1 VCSKCSHRLLCS
13 CTAWRASS
21 TACAPLFALRY
32 ECPHA
37 LGRETSMPLDDCCKV
52 ISQGESIFRYCL
64 LNGPH
69 LFCCRECAE
78 VQRSRSKEASG
89 SPRQPFHP
97 SEPVVTASTQHICR
111 YASFQD
117 CYIVCAWLRE
127 RPANV
132 STSPCSIT
140 GPSRTPAPRTKPDH
154 RLPDFMQ
161 C

>member
-1 VCSKCSHRLLCS
+1 
-13 CTAWRASS
+13 
-21 TACAPLFALRY
+21 
-32 ECPHA
+32 
-37 LGRETSMPLDDCCKV
+37 MPLDDCCKV
-52 ISQGESIFRYCL
+52 ISQGESIFSYCL

-97 SEPVVTASTQHICR
+97 SEPVVTATIQHICR

-140 GPSRTPAPRTKPDH
+140 VRATPLPHAPSQIIGFRISCSAN
-154 RLPDFMQ
+154 L
-161 C
+161 